1 MKTSQVQNRWK
12 LCTGYL
18 TGQSDLQAYPIT
30 LIIENT
36 GKCNLKCPM
45 CPRELGYYPSQD
57 FDFQLFKDIIDEV
70 SQKTELVFPWG
81 GG

>member
-1 MKTSQVQNRWK
+1 MKTSQINNRWK
-12 LCTGYL
+12 LASGYI

-45 CPRELGYYPSQD
+45 CPRELGYYPPP
-57 FDFQLFKDIIDEV
+57 FKSPPIL
-70 SQKTELVFPWG
+70 TELL
-81 GG
+81 